1 MENKDSRQNGI
12 HRTSKYDIDDDD
24 DNQSKSSH
32 YADSKDIV
40 PSKFSSPGARGR
52 AQPSESKLRDI
63 EDEEAL
69 EVDEEFERL
78 KLAPTVV
85 VPLVAD
91 TQEAKNFVNGFRMS
105 VIISIWYYFGSLT
118 EEFSLQNLNE
128 YEGCKHR

>member
-1 MENKDSRQNGI
+1 MENKDSRPNGV
-12 HRTSKYDIDDDD
+12 HRTSKYEIDDDV
-24 DNQSKSSH
+24 DNQSKSS
-32 YADSKDIV
+32 YCAESKEINA
-40 PSKFSSPGARGR
+40 SKFSSPGARER
-52 AQPSESKLRDI
+52 SKVSEAKLRDI

-105 VIISIWYYFGSLT
+105 VLFYSKL
-118 EEFSLQNLNE
+118 L
-128 YEGCKHR
+128 